1 MRRGEAVAR
10 GELLVCAACLRH
22 EAEGIRLPVNVI
34 ENNQVRFEA
43 WYAAEAAAKH
53 VPGSH
58 STGPEDLET
67 SPLGEDT
74 DTIDPLAASRQSK
87 AVAAAP
93 SELHV
98 TPVPARKNVPMPGV
112 KLPKRRPPMAS
123 LAEAGDPAGHGAP
136 VVAVGQPQRSPYLI
150 AAIILLA
157 VLTPAFAVSLWLA
170 IGAQVGREEL
180 MADLERSRQ
189 EAKASRDEQLRS
201 LYELHLRSLEAER
214 ARANGGRTAEDPVS
228 DGIDPRP
235 QEQPAVVVPNAAPMG
250 LSASTREALEAQ
262 EVQLA
267 DRIRPGLKAETRGE
281 RMVAMAEAI
290 RWRAVGCIP
299 DIRPMLKSQDLAERM
314 LAADALG
321 KLGDK
326 ESLVLL
332 RSLAAMDPEPEGRVA
347 ARTAIAWITGEYTQL
362 DLGRLS
368 TPELDQLRRT
378 IAGDPTHED
387 ALRLV
392 EAELR
397 RRGLSNE

>member
-1 MRRGEAVAR
+1 MR
-10 GELLVCAACLRH
+10 GELLVCAGCLRH

-74 DTIDPLAASRQSK
+74 DAIDPLAASRQSK
-87 AVAAAP
+87 AVVAGTSAV
-93 SELHV
+93 HG
-98 TPVPARKNVPMPGV
+98 TPVPARKILPVRGV
-112 KLPKRRPPMAS
+112 KLPKRRPPLATLAVADEMA
-123 LAEAGDPAGHGAP
+123 GQGAP
-136 VVAVGQPQRSPYLI
+136 VGALGQPQRSPYLI

-180 MADLERSRQ
+180 MAEVERSRQ

-214 ARANGGRTAEDPVS
+214 ARASGGRPADHPS
-228 DGIDPRP
+228 GGGGDSQP
-235 QEQPAVVVPNAAPMG
+235 QEQPAAVVPKAAPVG

-267 DRIRPGLKAETRGE
+267 ERIRPGLRAETRGE

-332 RSLAAMDPEPEGRVA
+332 RSLAAVDPEPEGRVA

-378 IAGDPTHED
+378 ITGDPTHED

-397 RRGLSNE
+397 RRGSGNE